1 MKKTLAILLAT
12 AILGG
17 CVFVPGDV
25 GYAAFNTTKRSG
37 YAMENVGVAT
47 KHGRACAKNILGIV
61 GSGDSSIEAAKK
73 NGGITKVLSVDY
85 EIETYLLFGTVCTV
99 VAGQ

>member
-1 MKKTLAILLAT
+1 MKKTVALLVAT
-12 AILGG
+12 ALLGG

-37 YAMENVGVAT
+37 YTMENSGVAT
-47 KHGRACAKNILGIV
+47 KRGKACAKNILGLV

-73 NGGITKVLSVDY
+73 DGGITKVLSVDY
-85 EIETYLLFGTVCTV
+85 DIETYLLFGTVCTIV
-99 VAGQ
+99 NGQ